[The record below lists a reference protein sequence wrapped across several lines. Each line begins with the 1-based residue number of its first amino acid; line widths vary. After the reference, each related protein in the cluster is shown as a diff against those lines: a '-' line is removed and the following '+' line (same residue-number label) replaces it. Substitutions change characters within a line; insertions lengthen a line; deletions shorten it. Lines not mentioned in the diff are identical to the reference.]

1 MSVKFSN
8 NAVTTLSAGISAGAT
23 SFTVASA
30 TLFPTLSG
38 SDWTYVSLTSEVV
51 KVTAISGT
59 TFTCDATSDAH
70 TSGESVELRM
80 TAELLNDFAEDTEA
94 LPLAG
99 GTMTGNVSLG
109 DNVKAKFG
117 AGNDLQIYHDSSNSY
132 IDDVGAGNLR
142 IRGTNNVYL
151 QVSSDG
157 GSTWENA
164 VICDADAAVT
174 LRHNNFNKLVT
185 TSNGIDV
192 TGDSSEGSDTPP
204 TIAILDSSNGTWNAA
219 HDSFGNLD
227 FENLDTSGAGSG
239 GVKARISAQVT
250 STDGAASELG
260 FYHGSGTTLTQG
272 MLLDSTGIDV
282 TGNVAVS
289 GTVDGRDVATDGDE
303 LDGILAGSI
312 GRINSPLLDLP
323 LTNSLSMR
331 SGVGSVTF
339 ARTTTATYVDRY
351 GVLQTAPIDEPRFE
365 KEGLLVEGTS
375 TNLVPNQTMSA
386 SVGAPTV
393 NLNSVTSPDGTTNA
407 TEIVNVAGGTASS
420 LAIIPFSVTGAI
432 GDVYTA
438 SIFCK
443 AGVNTSGAGAGG
455 DVITFN
461 PYFVGDSEYNS
472 TFVFSTESHSGPT
485 FTHTKLANG
494 WYRLSIVMT
503 ATVAFTALYFRVW
516 ECGRGAA
523 RNIGDSNY
531 VFGYQAEDLPFATS
545 YIPTTSSAVTR
556 GQDVATV
563 SYDNNMMSATQEL
576 TVVADMNVPSYNVSY
591 SLGRG
596 WFGIVGESYRYLR
609 TQANS
614 TTGTIEGTGLLASFT
629 ISKALNNYCFT
640 SNSTGIISYV
650 DGASVSTGS
659 ALTVQRTGATSISLG
674 ETGHSSSTKLF
685 GHIKNFKT
693 YDITLTANEIK
704 LLQGA

>member
-1 MSVKFSN
+1 MAVKFSN

-23 SFTVASA
+23 SFTVVSA
-30 TLFPTLSG
+30 TPFPTLG
-38 SDWTYVSLTSEVV
+38 ASDWTYVSLTSEVV

-80 TAELLNDFAEDTEA
+80 TAELLDDFVEGTE
-94 LPLAG
+94 
-99 GTMTGNVSLG
+99 TVTLG
-109 DNVKAKFG
+109 DNVKATFG
-117 AGNDLQIYHDSSNSY
+117 AGNDLQIYHDSANSLLSNLTGELIIRNNSDDKDIYLQSDDSAGGVTTY
-132 IDDVGAGNLR
+132 IQVDGSNGSVNLR
-142 IRGTNNVYL
+142 HYGT
-151 QVSSDG
+151 
-157 GSTWENA
+157 T
-164 VICDADAAVT
+164 
-174 LRHNNFNKLVT
+174 KLAT

-192 TGDSSEGSDTPP
+192 TGDSSEGSETPP

-289 GTVDGRDVATDGDE
+289 GTVDGRDVATDGAE

-375 TNLVPNQTMSA
+375 TNFAFPS
-386 SVGAPTV
+386 
-393 NLNSVTSPDGTTNA
+393 
-407 TEIVNVAGGTASS
+407 SS
-420 LAIIPFSVTGAI
+420 LNWVGNNSTE
-432 GDVYTA
+432 D
-438 SIFCK
+438 
-443 AGVNTSGAGAGG
+443 VNTSGIYAPDGTETVTKVSTTGSSDPYYYKSTSVGAAMNGKTFTYSIWAWIPSGHSSYADLYFYQTTGGTNG
-455 DVITFN
+455 DVINKNLTLTTTPTRYEITRKF
-461 PYFVGDSEYNS
+461 YDEDVGTSTSIRIDLEQSGALGNS
-472 TFVFSTESHSGPT
+472 VYI
-485 FTHTKLANG
+485 
-494 WYRLSIVMT
+494 W
-503 ATVAFTALYFRVW
+503 
-516 ECGRGAA
+516 GA
-523 RNIGDSNY
+523 
-531 VFGYQAEDLPFATS
+531 QLEELPFVSS
-545 YIPTTSSAVTR
+545 YIPTTSAAVTR

-576 TVVADMNVPSYNVSY
+576 TVVADMNVPSYNVLNTSP
-591 SLGRG
+591 RG
-596 WFGIVGESYRYLR
+596 WFGIVGETYRYIR
-609 TQANS
+609 TAHNVINGS
-614 TTGTIEGTGLLASFT
+614 VAGTGLLALFT

>member
-1 MSVKFSN
+1 MAVKFSN

-23 SFTVASA
+23 SFTVVSA
-30 TLFPTLSG
+30 TPFPTLG
-38 SDWTYVSLTSEVV
+38 ASDWTYVSLTSEVV

-80 TAELLNDFAEDTEA
+80 TAELLDDFVEGTE
-94 LPLAG
+94 
-99 GTMTGNVSLG
+99 TVTLG
-109 DNVKAKFG
+109 DNVKATFG
-117 AGNDLQIYHDSSNSY
+117 AGNDLQIYHDSANSLLSNLTGELIIRNNSDDKDIYLQSDDSAGGVTTY
-132 IDDVGAGNLR
+132 IQVDGSNGSVNLR
-142 IRGTNNVYL
+142 HYGT
-151 QVSSDG
+151 
-157 GSTWENA
+157 T
-164 VICDADAAVT
+164 
-174 LRHNNFNKLVT
+174 KLAT
-185 TSNGIDV
+185 TSTGIDV
-192 TGDSSEGSDTPP
+192 TGDSSEGSETPP

-289 GTVDGRDVATDGDE
+289 GTVDGRDVATDGAE

-375 TNLVPNQTMSA
+375 TNFAFPS
-386 SVGAPTV
+386 
-393 NLNSVTSPDGTTNA
+393 
-407 TEIVNVAGGTASS
+407 SS
-420 LAIIPFSVTGAI
+420 LNWVGNNSTE
-432 GDVYTA
+432 D
-438 SIFCK
+438 
-443 AGVNTSGAGAGG
+443 VNTSGIYAPDGTETVTKVSTTGSSDPYYYKSTSVGAAMNGKTFTYSIWAWIPSGHSSYADLYFYQTTGGTNG
-455 DVITFN
+455 DVINKNLTLTTTPTRYEITRKF
-461 PYFVGDSEYNS
+461 YDEDVGTSTSIRIDLKQSGALGNS
-472 TFVFSTESHSGPT
+472 VYI
-485 FTHTKLANG
+485 
-494 WYRLSIVMT
+494 W
-503 ATVAFTALYFRVW
+503 
-516 ECGRGAA
+516 GA
-523 RNIGDSNY
+523 
-531 VFGYQAEDLPFATS
+531 QLEELPFVSS
-545 YIPTTSSAVTR
+545 YIPTTSAAVTR

-576 TVVADMNVPSYNVSY
+576 TVVADMNVPSYNVLNTSP
-591 SLGRG
+591 RG
-596 WFGIVGESYRYLR
+596 WFGIVGETYRYIR
-609 TQANS
+609 TAHNVINGS
-614 TTGTIEGTGLLASFT
+614 VAGTGLLALFT

>member
-1 MSVKFSN
+1 MAVKFSN

-30 TLFPTLSG
+30 STFPTLASG
-38 SDWTYVSLTSEVV
+38 DWTYVSLTSEVV

-80 TAELLNDFAEDTEA
+80 TAELLDDFVEGTE
-94 LPLAG
+94 
-99 GTMTGNVSLG
+99 TVTLG
-109 DNVKAKFG
+109 DNVKATFG
-117 AGNDLQIYHDSSNSY
+117 AGNDLQIYHDSANSLLSNLTGELIIRNNSDDKDIYLQSDDSAGGVTTY
-132 IDDVGAGNLR
+132 IQVDGSNGSVNLR
-142 IRGTNNVYL
+142 HYGT
-151 QVSSDG
+151 
-157 GSTWENA
+157 T
-164 VICDADAAVT
+164 
-174 LRHNNFNKLVT
+174 KLAT
-185 TSNGIDV
+185 TSTGIDV
-192 TGDSSEGSDTPP
+192 TGDSSEGSETPP

-289 GTVDGRDVATDGDE
+289 GTVDGRDVATDGAE

-375 TNLVPNQTMSA
+375 TNFAFPS
-386 SVGAPTV
+386 
-393 NLNSVTSPDGTTNA
+393 
-407 TEIVNVAGGTASS
+407 SS
-420 LAIIPFSVTGAI
+420 LNWVGNNSTE
-432 GDVYTA
+432 D
-438 SIFCK
+438 
-443 AGVNTSGAGAGG
+443 VNTSGIYAPDGTETVTKVSTTGSSDPYYYKSTSVGAAMNGKTFTYSIWAWIPSGHSSYADLYFYQTTGGTNG
-455 DVITFN
+455 DVINKNLTLTTTPTRYEITRKF
-461 PYFVGDSEYNS
+461 YDEDVGTSTSIRIDLEQSGALGNS
-472 TFVFSTESHSGPT
+472 VYI
-485 FTHTKLANG
+485 
-494 WYRLSIVMT
+494 W
-503 ATVAFTALYFRVW
+503 
-516 ECGRGAA
+516 GA
-523 RNIGDSNY
+523 
-531 VFGYQAEDLPFATS
+531 QLEELPFVSS
-545 YIPTTSSAVTR
+545 YIPTTSAAVTR

-576 TVVADMNVPSYNVSY
+576 TVVADMNVPSYNVLNTSP
-591 SLGRG
+591 RG
-596 WFGIVGESYRYLR
+596 WFGIVGETYRYIR
-609 TQANS
+609 TAHNVINGS
-614 TTGTIEGTGLLASFT
+614 VAGTGLLALFT

>member
-30 TLFPTLSG
+30 STFPTLG
-38 SDWTYVSLTSEVV
+38 ASDWTYVSLTSEVV

-59 TFTCDATSDAH
+59 TFTCDATSGAH
-70 TSGESVELRM
+70 SSGATVELRM
-80 TAELLNDFAEDTEA
+80 TAELLDDFVEGTE
-94 LPLAG
+94 
-99 GTMTGNVSLG
+99 TVTLG
-109 DNVKAKFG
+109 DNVKATFG
-117 AGNDLQIYHDSSNSY
+117 AGNDLQIYHDSANSLLSNLTGELIIRNNSDDKDIYLQSDDSAGGVTTY
-132 IDDVGAGNLR
+132 IQVDGSNGSVNLR
-142 IRGTNNVYL
+142 HYGT
-151 QVSSDG
+151 
-157 GSTWENA
+157 T
-164 VICDADAAVT
+164 
-174 LRHNNFNKLVT
+174 KLAT
-185 TSNGIDV
+185 TSTGIDV
-192 TGDSSEGSDTPP
+192 TGDSSEGSETPP

-365 KEGLLVEGTS
+365 KEGLLVEGAS
-375 TNLVPNQTMSA
+375 TNFAFPS
-386 SVGAPTV
+386 
-393 NLNSVTSPDGTTNA
+393 
-407 TEIVNVAGGTASS
+407 SS
-420 LAIIPFSVTGAI
+420 LNWVGYNFTE
-432 GDVYTA
+432 D
-438 SIFCK
+438 
-443 AGVNTSGAGAGG
+443 VNTSGIYAPDGTETVTKVSTTGSSDPYYYKSTSVGAAMNGKTFTYSIWAWIPSGHSSYADLYFYQTTGG
-455 DVITFN
+455 TN
-461 PYFVGDSEYNS
+461 GDSINKTITLTTTPTRYEITRKFYDEDVGTSTSIRIDLEQSGALGNS
-472 TFVFSTESHSGPT
+472 VYI
-485 FTHTKLANG
+485 
-494 WYRLSIVMT
+494 W
-503 ATVAFTALYFRVW
+503 
-516 ECGRGAA
+516 GA
-523 RNIGDSNY
+523 
-531 VFGYQAEDLPFATS
+531 QLEELPFVSS
-545 YIPTTSSAVTR
+545 YIPTTSAAVTR

-576 TVVADMNVPSYNVSY
+576 TVVADMNLPSYNVLNTSP
-591 SLGRG
+591 RG
-596 WFGIVGESYRYLR
+596 WFGIVGETYRYIR
-609 TQANS
+609 TAHNVINGS
-614 TTGTIEGTGLLASFT
+614 VAGTGLLALFT

>member
-1 MSVKFSN
+1 MAVKFSN

-23 SFTVASA
+23 SFTVVSA
-30 TLFPTLSG
+30 TPFPTLG
-38 SDWTYVSLTSEVV
+38 ASDWTYVSLTSEVV

-80 TAELLNDFAEDTEA
+80 TAELLDDFVEGTE
-94 LPLAG
+94 
-99 GTMTGNVSLG
+99 TVTLG
-109 DNVKAKFG
+109 DNVKATFG
-117 AGNDLQIYHDSSNSY
+117 AGNDLQIYHDSANSLLSNLTGELIIRNNSDDKDIYLQSDDSAGGVTTY
-132 IDDVGAGNLR
+132 IQVDGSNGSVNLR
-142 IRGTNNVYL
+142 HYGT
-151 QVSSDG
+151 
-157 GSTWENA
+157 T
-164 VICDADAAVT
+164 
-174 LRHNNFNKLVT
+174 KLAT

-192 TGDSSEGSDTPP
+192 TGDSSEGSETPP

-289 GTVDGRDVATDGDE
+289 GTVDGRDVATDGAE

-375 TNLVPNQTMSA
+375 TNFAFPS
-386 SVGAPTV
+386 
-393 NLNSVTSPDGTTNA
+393 
-407 TEIVNVAGGTASS
+407 SS
-420 LAIIPFSVTGAI
+420 LNWVGNNSTE
-432 GDVYTA
+432 D
-438 SIFCK
+438 
-443 AGVNTSGAGAGG
+443 VNTSGIYAPDGTETVTKVSTTGSSDPYYYKSTSVGAAMNGKTFTYSIWAWIPSGHSSYADLYFYQTTGGTNG
-455 DVITFN
+455 DVINKNLTLTTTPTRYEITRKF
-461 PYFVGDSEYNS
+461 YDEDVGTSTSIRIDLKQSGALGNS
-472 TFVFSTESHSGPT
+472 VYI
-485 FTHTKLANG
+485 
-494 WYRLSIVMT
+494 W
-503 ATVAFTALYFRVW
+503 
-516 ECGRGAA
+516 GA
-523 RNIGDSNY
+523 
-531 VFGYQAEDLPFATS
+531 QLEELPFVSS
-545 YIPTTSSAVTR
+545 YIPTTSAAVTR

-576 TVVADMNVPSYNVSY
+576 TVVADMNVPSYNVLNTSP
-591 SLGRG
+591 RG
-596 WFGIVGESYRYLR
+596 WFGIVGETYRYIR
-609 TQANS
+609 TAHNVINGS
-614 TTGTIEGTGLLASFT
+614 VAGTGLLALFT